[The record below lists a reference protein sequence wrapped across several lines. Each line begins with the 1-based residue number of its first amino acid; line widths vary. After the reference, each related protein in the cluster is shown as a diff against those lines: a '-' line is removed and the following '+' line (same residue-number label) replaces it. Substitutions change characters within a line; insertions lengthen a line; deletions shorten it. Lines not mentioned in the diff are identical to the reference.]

1 MYIRNLEPSVDEIL
15 SDPLIQLVM
24 ERDGSSGV
32 AVRTLMVETKRR
44 IEAEVF
50 AGSKPRTVD

>member
-24 ERDGSSGV
+24 ERDGSSDV

-44 IEAEVF
+44 LAAEDF
-50 AGSKPRTVD
+50 AGSKPRAGD

>member
-1 MYIRNLEPSVDEIL
+1 MYIRNLEPPVDEIL

-24 ERDGSSGV
+24 ERDGSSDV

-44 IEAEVF
+44 LEADELRDYR
-50 AGSKPRTVD
+50 A